1 MPDKGLILRRLLGVL
16 LACVLLLGATG
27 CGKPSG
33 PEAGPADATEAPHSP
48 ASLDEPAVTEAP
60 EKPAAPPEP
69 AVTEA
74 PKAPASTDEPTAT
87 EAPDAAAEPDPAKT
101 PDAPGGTDADGQTVT
116 YAAGYVRVTSP
127 TRSGWLPLPA
137 EEDYVVPLRQL
148 REDGTEA
155 VNTIHLTPAGVYMES
170 ATCENQDCVH
180 QGEVTLDN
188 ISSRILGNMI
198 ICLPNQVVL
207 ELYSAEEL
215 LAADGE

>member
-48 ASLDEPAVTEAP
+48 ASMNEPAVTEAP
-60 EKPAAPPEP
+60 EKPAASPEP
-69 AVTEA
+69 A
-74 PKAPASTDEPTAT
+74 AT
-87 EAPDAAAEPDPAKT
+87 EAPEAAAEPDPAKA
-101 PDAPGGTDADGQTVT
+101 PDVTGGTDADGQTVT

-127 TRSGWLPLPA
+127 TRNGWLPLPA

-155 VNTIHLTPAGVYMES
+155 VNTIHLTPTGVYMES